1 MLEAC
6 DSHSRLMT
14 SRGYSLRVA
23 GSTLKYM
30 TNTMTLNG
38 RFARHYVEM
47 IVAMVAGMLLFA
59 PLWTWWSA
67 MARPD
72 VEALVMATNMTLG
85 MGIWMRIRGH
95 GWRPIAEMG
104 AAMYVP
110 FLLLLGPYWL
120 GMLSADV
127 VMIGGHVLMLP
138 AMLVAMLLR
147 RTEYTVH
154 HHRQPS
160 ASGKVVTFLKDRW
173 PTWLALVVTIDNWVT
188 PMYPPAVVM
197 MILPTAYLVIG
208 AFRKRLREPGML
220 PLQLTGFAAYLV
232 LVGVALSVPEEIA
245 KYLIGAGWLAHGIWD
260 YFHHRHDKVV
270 PRAFSEWCGVVDVV
284 IGVTIIL
291 FV

>member
-1 MLEAC
+1 
-6 DSHSRLMT
+6 MT
-14 SRGYSLRVA
+14 SRGYVLRA
-23 GSTLKYM
+23 GGSTLKYM
-30 TNTMTLNG
+30 TNTVTLNG

-47 IVAMVAGMLLFA
+47 VVAMVAGMLLFA

-72 VEALVMATNMTLG
+72 VEAIVMATNMTLG
-85 MGIWMRIRGH
+85 MGIWMRVRGH

-120 GMLSADV
+120 GVLSAEGL
-127 VMIGGHVLMLP
+127 MIGGHVLMLP
-138 AMLVAMLLR
+138 AMLIAMLLR

-154 HHRQPS
+154 HQHQRQPS
-160 ASGKVVTFLKDRW
+160 TSGKVVTFLKDRW

-220 PLQLTGFAAYLV
+220 PLQLAGFAAYLV
-232 LVGVALSVPEEIA
+232 LVGVALSVPEEVA
-245 KYLIGAGWLAHGIWD
+245 KYLISVGWLAHGVWD
-260 YFHHRHDKVV
+260 YFHHRYDKVV
-270 PRAFSEWCGVVDVV
+270 PRGFSEWCGVVDVV